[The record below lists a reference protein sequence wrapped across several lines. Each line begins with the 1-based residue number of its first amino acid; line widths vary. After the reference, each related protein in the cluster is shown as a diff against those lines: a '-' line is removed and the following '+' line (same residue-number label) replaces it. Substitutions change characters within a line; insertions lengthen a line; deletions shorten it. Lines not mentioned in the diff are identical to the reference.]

1 MEKIKSYFSDWTML
15 EKLWL
20 ITVCTIMT
28 VIWYINGDSVFLLAL
43 TLTGCLNLVLGA
55 KGKIAGLYFAIINCL
70 LYSYQ
75 CMGVKLYGEVM
86 YNMLFSIPVS
96 AIAIYL
102 WNKNKDDDGKIRFKV
117 MPMKVIIVTFV
128 GTLIAVFLYAK
139 ALNLL
144 GGNLAFMDSLT
155 TVVSV
160 VASIL
165 YLMRFS
171 EQWLMWVGVNA
182 LSIVMWVMVYA
193 SGDKSALIIIV
204 MKVTNLLNSL
214 YGYYNWKQIANNVEV
229 MEA

>member
-1 MEKIKSYFSDWTML
+1 
-15 EKLWL
+15 
-20 ITVCTIMT
+20 
-28 VIWYINGDSVFLLAL
+28 
-43 TLTGCLNLVLGA
+43 
-55 KGKIAGLYFAIINCL
+55 
-70 LYSYQ
+70 
-75 CMGVKLYGEVM
+75 MGVKLYGEVM

-102 WNKNKDDDGKIRFKV
+102 WNKNKDDDGTIRFKV
-117 MPMKVIIVTFV
+117 MSGKLIVLSFA
-128 GTLIAVFLYAK
+128 GTLVCVFLYAK
-139 ALNLL
+139 VLNLL

-182 LSIVMWVMVYA
+182 LSIVMWIMVYV

-204 MKVTNLLNSL
+204 MKLTNLLNSL
-214 YGYYNWKQIANNVEV
+214 YGYYNWKKIAGQTNLKVKNFT
-229 MEA
+229 EAS

>member
-20 ITVCTIMT
+20 I
-28 VIWYINGDSVFLLAL
+28 
-43 TLTGCLNLVLGA
+43 TGCLNLVLGA

-96 AIAIYL
+96 TIAIYL

-117 MPMKVIIVTFV
+117 MQMKVIIVTFV

-171 EQWLMWVGVNA
+171 EQWL
-182 LSIVMWVMVYA
+182 VMWVMVYI

-214 YGYYNWKQIANNVEV
+214 YGYYNWKHIANNVEV